1 MRMGFCKFCPAMKA
15 LNCFTRWLQPLI
27 FQVESPNAWKY
38 DIQNSCVLKGKYL
51 LQRLFLTI
59 CKYSH
64 LSGDGNLF
72 SAFHFQ
78 SWILW
83 ILRSTVKPC
92 IWLWD
97 RVTAPTESRNL
108 FWFRNSLG
116 YMLPQNLVYFSRIWW
131 AYDSIFFQMGFKKT
145 PNYFLLSSRWF

>member
-1 MRMGFCKFCPAMKA
+1 MIGWEWDFVSFV
-15 LNCFTRWLQPLI
+15 LQWKPQLILPLI
-27 FQVESPNAWKY
+27 TAIDFSGWKPK
-38 DIQNSCVLKGKYL
+38 CLKIWHPKQL
-51 LQRLFLTI
+51 CFERKVPLHRLFLTI

-64 LSGDGNLF
+64 LFGDGNLF

-97 RVTAPTESRNL
+97 RVTAPRESRNL

-116 YMLPQNLVYFSRIWW
+116 YMFPQILVYFSRIWW
-131 AYDSIFFQMGFKKT
+131 AYFSIFFRWVC
-145 PNYFLLSSRWF
+145 SSLVSLNRPY